1 MGGGS
6 SVSRT
11 ASSPLGAG
19 VLPRPR
25 KQRLRLQTSWLATL
39 RMKNRRPLPDKE
51 AEREDE
57 MPMKPTRSRNL
68 SSSTPP
74 PRAAEQ
80 PMAQSTAATETDLQA
95 INRRE
100 AEGLCTWLVTS
111 NGCMDARVL
120 PDGTVAALQDLLFTR
135 AIVLGCT
142 RDGWAQRFCFEDRS
156 LALQRYAE
164 LVGEDDVP
172 EGSIATRQGVRS
184 PARSFG

>member
-1 MGGGS
+1 
-6 SVSRT
+6 
-11 ASSPLGAG
+11 
-19 VLPRPR
+19 
-25 KQRLRLQTSWLATL
+25 
-39 RMKNRRPLPDKE
+39 MKSRRPLPDPE
-51 AEREDE
+51 VERKDV
-57 MPMKPTRSRNL
+57 MPMKPTRRRQVP
-68 SSSTPP
+68 SSPLLP
-74 PRAAEQ
+74 GADEQ
-80 PMAQSTAATETDLQA
+80 PMAQSTAATEVDLQA

-164 LVGEDDVP
+164 LEGEDDVP
-172 EGSIATRQGVRS
+172 AGSIATRQGVRS
-184 PARSFG
+184 PARSFS